1 MKKLFYFLLATLL
14 FASCRTTKTVTQHS
28 AIEVKQRDSVVIHD
42 STIYHHLTALHDSVI
57 VRDSVVIVK
66 DVNGRILGTERY
78 RTSDRIRDQTKQA
91 ATFRKN
97 EIVQDRSIIEKA
109 KEVKTY
115 TKKTNSSW
123 VALFGRTV
131 LFLLLLYMIY
141 KICKIYKAWK

>member
-14 FASCRTTKTVTQHS
+14 FAGCRTTRTVTKHS

-66 DVNGRILGTERY
+66 DVNGRIIGTERY
-78 RTSDRIRDQTKQA
+78 RTSDRIRDQTKQE

-109 KEVKTY
+109 KEVKTD
-115 TKKTNSSW
+115 TKKNNFGW
-123 VALFGRTV
+123 FALFGRTA

-141 KICKIYKAWK
+141 KTYKAWK